1 MVAQQHPVEVRVAS
15 AQLPASAAPAQGA
28 IAAFASQDS
37 FVAAQRMATLLSSS
51 TLVPK
56 EYQGNMPNCLIAIEL
71 SSRIGASVFMVMQ
84 HLHVIQGRPSF
95 GAQFVI
101 ATANACGRFT
111 PLRFE
116 WSDLKPDD
124 PRYGCRAVAVDK
136 ASGEVLEGDWVT
148 WEMVKGEGW
157 LNKPGSKWKTMPGQ
171 MFRYRAASYWAKVY
185 APELL
190 MGMQT
195 EEEVRDIVTTAAPA
209 IPSAPVEQTA
219 AAAPA
224 TAPAP
229 APAATPESKRPVVE
243 VPAGMSGLEQALGDD
258 EPKPNSPEDVGARPA
273 SPAPAP
279 AASAPAPKKAP
290 PKKAAAPAPAPA
302 APRGFEPPRMM
313 TAEELAAA
321 SKT

>member
-1 MVAQQHPVEVRVAS
+1 MVAQQHPVEVRTT
-15 AQLPASAAPAQGA
+15 QAAPAQGA

-124 PRYGCRAVAVDK
+124 PRYGCRAIAVDK
-136 ASGEVLEGDWVT
+136 ASGEVLEGDWIT
-148 WEMVKGEGW
+148 WEMVRGEGW

-209 IPSAPVEQTA
+209 IPSAPIEQA
-219 AAAPA
+219 AAVAASPS
-224 TAPAP
+224 P
-229 APAATPESKRPVVE
+229 ATPEPKRPVVE
-243 VPAGMSGLEQALGDD
+243 VPAGMSGLEQALGADDD
-258 EPKPNSPEDVGARPA
+258 EPKANSPADAGYTKPA
-273 SPAPAP
+273 EPAPAP
-279 AASAPAPKKAP
+279 APRKAP
-290 PKKAAAPAPAPA
+290 PKKAAAAPATSAPVAA
-302 APRGFEPPRMM
+302 APVEPPKMLSPD
-313 TAEELAAA
+313 ELAGP
-321 SKT
+321 SSGT